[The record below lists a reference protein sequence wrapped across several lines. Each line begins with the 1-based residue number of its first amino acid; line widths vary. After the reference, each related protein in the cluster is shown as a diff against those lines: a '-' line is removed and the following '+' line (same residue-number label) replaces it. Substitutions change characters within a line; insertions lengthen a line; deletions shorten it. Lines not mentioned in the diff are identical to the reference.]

1 MAAANVATN
10 AAPATDAPCAAALLR
25 WGNDAHDAAACCGG
39 EPAESSGHVDR
50 EAEAAARRERGRFDI
65 VIGGDLI
72 YDDDHAAQRVLDLV
86 RTVDNL
92 LSHAPG
98 AHFLLVR
105 FQAARLHTHAH
116 ARSLSLKGLR

>member
-1 MAAANVATN
+1 MAAANVAAN
-10 AAPATDAPCAAALLR
+10 AAPETDAPCAAALLR
-25 WGNDAHDAAACCGG
+25 WGNDAHDADACCGG
-39 EPAESSGHVDR
+39 EPTESSGHTDKV
-50 EAEAAARRERGRFDI
+50 AEAAARRERGRFDI

-72 YDDDHAAQRVLDLV
+72 YDDDHAAQRVRDLV

-105 FQAARLHTHAH
+105 FFCAAPRRAAAR
-116 ARSLSLKGLR
+116 ARDT